1 MSEQKAL
8 GQLVDISQ
16 LGQPIFTFDELRRYM
31 GQTVIVNRG
40 TESSECFLRVK
51 IVAGSDD
58 PKDPTI
64 CYGETERAI
73 RRKDYCIIR
82 PYAMQ
87 TRIHGKP
94 LFFAEKEESALA
106 APAASAPGRTLDE
119 IKISIRAHS
128 RMAAESILQIGRD
141 LMEAKQIAGHGG
153 WLPFLQE
160 IGFKPSTAENWMR
173 LAREIEPGS
182 ALAALPYSKAL
193 ALLSLP
199 PEERE
204 DFARDADADSK
215 SAAELRRLIEER
227 NKAAEA
233 ANAESNRANEAEKTI
248 DILRKTLDERD
259 EEIDEKCA
267 LLGDATTQRIDAEKR
282 LEQAQR
288 TADYYKAQAGQIEK
302 ERQDAERRAQ
312 ELAREL
318 ERQADAPV
326 QIKTVEIE
334 KAPADYEQLK
344 QRMQWAD
351 KNVDDAMQAAI
362 AAEQRAQQ
370 AEEELSRLRMEGTQA
385 PQDDLSRLADA
396 VSAFIA
402 STQLMSVNPA
412 QLAAREKDADALIRR
427 LSKHVID
434 LQGAIGKAAFL
445 AEGAVQ

>member
-8 GQLVDISQ
+8 GQQVDISQ

-160 IGFKPSTAENWMR
+160 IGFKPSTAENWMK
-173 LAREIEPGS
+173 LSREIEPGS

-199 PEERE
+199 AEERE
-204 DFARDADADSK
+204 DFARENEADTK

-233 ANAESNRANEAEKTI
+233 ANAESNRANEAEK
-248 DILRKTLDERD
+248 
-259 EEIDEKCA
+259 
-267 LLGDATTQRIDAEKR
+267 Q
-282 LEQAQR
+282 LEQAR
-288 TADYYKAQAGQIEK
+288 RSADYYAAQAGQIEK

-318 ERQADAPV
+318 ERKADAPV

-402 STQLMSVNPA
+402 ATQLMSVNPA

>member
-8 GQLVDISQ
+8 GQRVDIAQ

-82 PYAMQ
+82 PYDMQ
-87 TRIHGKP
+87 ERAHGKP
-94 LFFAEKEESALA
+94 LFFAEKEESALV
-106 APAASAPGRTLDE
+106 APAAAAPGRTLDE

-153 WLPFLQE
+153 WLPFLSE

-182 ALAALPYSKAL
+182 PLAQLSPTKAL

-199 PEERE
+199 AEDRE
-204 DFARDADADSK
+204 DFARENEAETK

-233 ANAESNRANEAEKTI
+233 ANAESNRANEAEKQ
-248 DILRKTLDERD
+248 L
-259 EEIDEKCA
+259 A
-267 LLGDATTQRIDAEKR
+267 
-282 LEQAQR
+282 QARR

-318 ERQADAPV
+318 EKQMDQPV
-326 QIKTVEIE
+326 SIRTVEVE

-351 KNVDDAMQAAI
+351 QNVDDAMQAAI

-402 STQLMSVNPA
+402 ATQLMSVNPA
-412 QLAAREKDADALIRR
+412 QLAAREKEADALIRR

>member
-8 GQLVDISQ
+8 GQLGAITQ

-160 IGFKPSTAENWMR
+160 IGFKPSTAENWMK
-173 LAREIEPGS
+173 LSREIEPGS

-199 PEERE
+199 AEERE
-204 DFARDADADSK
+204 DFARENEADTK

-233 ANAESNRANEAEKTI
+233 ANAESNRANEAEK
-248 DILRKTLDERD
+248 
-259 EEIDEKCA
+259 
-267 LLGDATTQRIDAEKR
+267 Q
-282 LEQAQR
+282 LEQAR
-288 TADYYKAQAGQIEK
+288 RSADYYAAQAGQIEK

-318 ERQADAPV
+318 ERKADAPV

-402 STQLMSVNPA
+402 ATQLMSVNPA

>member
-1 MSEQKAL
+1 MSEQNNPSGAGRETKAP
-8 GQLVDISQ
+8 GV
-16 LGQPIFTFDELRRYM
+16 
-31 GQTVIVNRG
+31 
-40 TESSECFLRVK
+40 
-51 IVAGSDD
+51 
-58 PKDPTI
+58 
-64 CYGETERAI
+64 
-73 RRKDYCIIR
+73 
-82 PYAMQ
+82 
-87 TRIHGKP
+87 
-94 LFFAEKEESALA
+94 LA
-106 APAASAPGRTLDE
+106 AAGFRGGEPAPARTLDE

-204 DFARDADADSK
+204 DFARDADADNK

-233 ANAESNRANEAEKTI
+233 ANAESNRANEAEKQ
-248 DILRKTLDERD
+248 L
-259 EEIDEKCA
+259 A
-267 LLGDATTQRIDAEKR
+267 
-282 LEQAQR
+282 QAR
-288 TADYYKAQAGQIEK
+288 RSADYYAAQAGQIEK

>member
-8 GQLVDISQ
+8 GQRVDIAQ

-82 PYAMQ
+82 PYDMQ
-87 TRIHGKP
+87 ERAHGKP
-94 LFFAEKEESALA
+94 LFFAEKEESALV
-106 APAASAPGRTLDE
+106 APAAAAPGRTLDE

-153 WLPFLQE
+153 WLPFLSE

-182 ALAALPYSKAL
+182 ALAALPYSKARALL
-193 ALLSLP
+193 AL
-199 PEERE
+199 ENEAE
-204 DFARDADADSK
+204 TK

-233 ANAESNRANEAEKTI
+233 ANAESNRANEAEKQ
-248 DILRKTLDERD
+248 L
-259 EEIDEKCA
+259 A
-267 LLGDATTQRIDAEKR
+267 
-282 LEQAQR
+282 QARR

-318 ERQADAPV
+318 EKQMDQPV
-326 QIKTVEIE
+326 SIRTVEVE

-351 KNVDDAMQAAI
+351 QNVDDAMQAAI

-402 STQLMSVNPA
+402 ATQLMSVNPA
-412 QLAAREKDADALIRR
+412 QLAAREKEADALIRR